1 MRANTLVVAGA
12 ILMSGYA
19 TAVDGESET
28 PSMVRREV
36 VGKELDPNVRP
47 EIWQRTESMGVGYS
61 LVRALPDRLQSA
73 QVINA
78 ASRGT
83 R

>member
-1 MRANTLVVAGA
+1 MRANTFVAATVGA

-36 VGKELDPNVRP
+36 VGNDPDPNVRP
-47 EIWQRTESMGVGYS
+47 EICRRTEGMCVG
-61 LVRALPDRLQSA
+61 
-73 QVINA
+73 
-78 ASRGT
+78 
-83 R
+83 